1 MKMFFTNTIWTRV
14 HRSRSVDH
22 ILGICVP
29 TDSKLTLLLY
39 QKDHTV
45 RL

>member
-1 MKMFFTNTIWTRV
+1 MKLFFTNTIWTHV
-14 HRSRSVDH
+14 HHSKAVDH
-22 ILGICVP
+22 ILGICEP
-29 TDSKLTLLLY
+29 TDSKVTLLLY

>member
-1 MKMFFTNTIWTRV
+1 MKLFFTNTIWTHV
-14 HRSRSVDH
+14 HHSKVVDH
-22 ILGICVP
+22 IIGIYEP

-39 QKDHTV
+39 QKDHTM